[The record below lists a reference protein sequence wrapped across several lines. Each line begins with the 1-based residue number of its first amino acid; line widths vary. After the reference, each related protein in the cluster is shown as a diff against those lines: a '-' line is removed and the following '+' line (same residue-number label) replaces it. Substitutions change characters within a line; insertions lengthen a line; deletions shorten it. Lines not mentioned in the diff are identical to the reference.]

1 MRASNPMDQA
11 IVNPSAAGS
20 TRAALGANARAVARR
35 LGLPSFLRWWLAE
48 LAPLVPRAPR
58 NAMQRRRLRPVL
70 AVEPD
75 ATVLWE
81 PALRDGA
88 LAWSE
93 VARIPMQGDAAAT
106 AQAGRTAIERV
117 TRLAYGGAVKSTRI
131 AVALPPGQVLRKRI
145 VLPAAVEENLKQTL
159 AYDLDRHTPFRPEDL
174 AFDAVV
180 VARDAVKREI
190 TVDWAAALKTHV
202 ADAKRLGESFGAT
215 VVVVRPD
222 APAAGVA
229 PAPSKLNLLPP
240 GERSDVAW
248 WLRWQFWAPLSA
260 LLLLAAIAVVLPI
273 WQKRGYSIVLNQQTD
288 QAMVLAS
295 ASDLL
300 RRELEQRT
308 AEYNHVLA
316 KKFAYPATVQLLE
329 DLTKLMPDDTWLL
342 QLELKSTS
350 RDKQPHKELL
360 VRGESGNAGRLV
372 AAFEESKLFAETAPR
387 SPTTKIQ
394 PGPGEIF
401 DLGALLKP
409 LPPPT
414 PVALVVAPPANG
426 AGAAPGTATP
436 DAAAPNA
443 ATANAAT
450 PDPAASGATTPNAPA
465 SAPAGP
471 GPAPANAAGP
481 AKAAEAT
488 APPPVTQGAP
498 GNAPAAA
505 TPAAP
510 SSAPPAPLGVPVA
523 PPTVPP
529 AGAAAPAA
537 GARVPAAP
545 SAPPPPRPQDSA
557 MPGSRGS

>member
-1 MRASNPMDQA
+1 MDQA
-11 IVNPSAAGS
+11 TVNPSAAGS
-20 TRAALGANARAVARR
+20 TRAALGANARAAARR
-35 LGLPSFLRWWLAE
+35 LGLPAFLRWWLAE

-70 AVEPD
+70 AVQPD
-75 ATVLWE
+75 AAVLWE

-93 VARIPMQGDAAAT
+93 VARIPIKGDAAAT
-106 AQAGRTAIERV
+106 AQAGRAAIERV

-180 VARDAVKREI
+180 VARDGAKREI
-190 TVDWAAALKTHV
+190 TVDWTAALKTHV
-202 ADAKRLGESFGAT
+202 AEAKRLGESFGAT

-222 APAAGVA
+222 APAVGVA

-240 GERSDVAW
+240 GERSEVAW
-248 WLRWQFWAPLSA
+248 WRRWQFWAPLTA
-260 LLLLAAIAVVLPI
+260 LLALAAIAVVLPI
-273 WQKRGYSIVLNQQTD
+273 WQKRGYSMALNQQTD
-288 QAMVLAS
+288 QAMILAS

-308 AEYNHVLA
+308 GEYNHVLT

-414 PVALVVAPPANG
+414 PVALVVAPPTNG
-426 AGAAPGTATP
+426 AGAAP

-443 ATANAAT
+443 AMPN
-450 PDPAASGATTPNAPA
+450 PAPPGAPTPNAPA
-465 SAPAGP
+465 SAPSAGP
-471 GPAPANAAGP
+471 GPVPANAAGP
-481 AKAAEAT
+481 ANAAETT
-488 APPPVTQGAP
+488 APPPMAQGAS
-498 GNAPAAA
+498 GNAPSAA
-505 TPAAP
+505 TPAPASAAP
-510 SSAPPAPLGVPVA
+510 ASGGMPATPAPASAAPAPGGMPAAPPTAPPAG
-523 PPTVPP
+523 T
-529 AGAAAPAA
+529 AAPAA
-537 GARVPAAP
+537 GARVPV
-545 SAPPPPRPQDSA
+545 APPPTRPQDSA
-557 MPGSRGS
+557 SPGGRGS